1 MNKSMHL
8 LLYISSLLLC
18 LCVLYACIGDEFVED
33 TSAALASD
41 PEQIELVFTITTNR
55 SYTATRATANDTTW
69 GEATNLVAA
78 EEAEYNIA
86 SMQVILFKKNT
97 DGSYSYLSDVAQ
109 STLASSVDAT
119 SNQCTYTYVGIL
131 SSDAISTGESF
142 DGRIVILANCSIGT
156 SSFTSSTT
164 YTDQAI
170 REAVY
175 EMTKTNNQIDISE
188 SGIPMWGTSSGSW
201 TFYKG
206 RVTDIG
212 SVSLL
217 RAMAKIKVALG
228 SDMQSDGYRITGA
241 RLVGFSDNQ
250 GYIHPTGYATVDKT
264 ESLTIADS
272 TFHPYTSSATQDSLY
287 FFTAEDSTYA
297 YIYVPEYDTPESGAA
312 YIHLDLN
319 RYAWSDGT
327 YGSTGTGLEKIEL
340 KTYSNGTATNQVL
353 DLLRNY
359 IYNFECYREAVSD
372 SVFVTTTVGDWEAV
386 ETSSNWDND
395 DAVVYLLPS
404 YYWFAYSS
412 GDYKDTVYSDQIA
425 SVVDTLSFVKSSGS
439 TSADAEAVYS
449 MVMYPKWNST
459 STSKLTYSYTD
470 KNGTAYSVTVANT
483 DSVSKYENA
492 FNDYSTIAVASYLL
506 FVDVPEETGSFR
518 WTAHLTNAGEYGFKL
533 CTGTANINSTTNY
546 YSTTG
551 VSRSLPYE
559 LGVSL
564 TGKTTDDGYKFSWD
578 ELSADYCRVR
588 DGGESLYGFDYENF
602 ALTATQADTTAL
614 IALYTDLFIT
624 IDGTDKPSLLTIN
637 QYNTSYDVSSYYKD
651 TWYPGGTYEQEV
663 TVDGETYTLGFM
675 QWIRIY
681 WFEARLYTNYQQAL
695 QRISEAS
702 EDKDKWY

>member
-69 GEATNLVAA
+69 GEAENLVAA

-97 DGSYSYLSDVAQ
+97 DGSYSYLSDVTQ

-131 SSDAISTGESF
+131 TSDEISTGESF
-142 DGRIVILANCSIGT
+142 DGRIVILANCSIET

-164 YTDQAI
+164 YTDQTI

-272 TFHPYTSSATQDSLY
+272 TFHPYTSDATQDSLY

-327 YGSTGTGLEKIEL
+327 YAATGTGLEKIEL

-386 ETSSNWDND
+386 ETSSSWDND

-404 YYWFAYSS
+404 YKYWAYVYDSLSNITDTITVDSIIALLSSS
-412 GDYKDTVYSDQIA
+412 GV
-425 SVVDTLSFVKSSGS
+425 SFTSSSGS
-439 TSADAEAVYS
+439 TQADAEAVYS
-449 MVMYPKWNST
+449 MVMYPKWASGGDVIINAKGESEIVDGDDDDENIA
-459 STSKLTYSYTD
+459 LDYTL
-470 KNGTAYSVTVANT
+470 AA
-483 DSVSKYENA
+483 A
-492 FNDYSTIAVASYLL
+492 ASYL
-506 FVDVPEETGSFR
+506 FFIQSANGKVR
-518 WTAHLTNAGEYGFKL
+518 WKAHLTNANSNGLHL
-533 CTGTANINSTTNY
+533 CTGTGVRNSSAY
-546 YSTTG
+546 YCTTG
-551 VSRSLPYE
+551 VSRDRWYE
-559 LGVSL
+559 VGITLNGDVPWEKMATDYRGVKNGG
-564 TGKTTDDGYKFSWD
+564 T
-578 ELSADYCRVR
+578 SA
-588 DGGESLYGFDYENF
+588 LGFDYD
-602 ALTATQADTTAL
+602 ACAITAAIGDVEDSLVA
-614 IALYTDLFIT
+614 IYADLFFT
-624 IDGTDKPSLLTIN
+624 IEGTDKPSVLTIN
-637 QYNTSYDVSSYYKD
+637 HYNSEYDVGSMFKD
-651 TWYPGGTYEQEV
+651 TWYPGGTYEKVV
-663 TVDGETYTLGFM
+663 TVDGETYTLQPM

-681 WFEARLYTNYQQAL
+681 WFEARIGEYYITPL
-695 QRISEAS
+695 QRIMDAS
-702 EDKDKWY
+702 DTNDQWL

>member
-33 TSAALASD
+33 TSTALASD

-69 GEATNLVAA
+69 GEAENLVAA

-131 SSDAISTGESF
+131 SSDAISTGENF
-142 DGRIVILANCSIGT
+142 DGRIVILANCSIET

-272 TFHPYTSSATQDSLY
+272 TFHPYTSNATQDSLY
-287 FFTAEDSTYA
+287 FFTAEDSSYA
-297 YIYVPEYDTPESGAA
+297 YIYVPEYDNPESNAA
-312 YIHLDLN
+312 YIHLDLS

-327 YGSTGTGLEKIEL
+327 YAATGTGLEKIEL

-386 ETSSNWDND
+386 ETSSSWSND
-395 DAVVYLLPS
+395 SAVVYLLPS

-470 KNGTAYSVTVANT
+470 KDGTAYSVTVANT

-492 FNDYSTIAVASYLL
+492 FNDYSAIAVASYLL
-506 FVDVPEETGSFR
+506 FVDAPEGTGSFR

-588 DGGESLYGFDYENF
+588 DGGESLYGFDYDSF

-637 QYNTSYDVSSYYKD
+637 QYNTTYDVSSYYKD